1 MRFFPFFVAMGV
13 AVAQEAR
20 TLDVYKYDANGQRT
34 PVNGFTAVSGAGAS
48 AKSETTRNVN
58 GRTVPIEQT
67 EEKILS
73 ESPSGRTI
81 ERIVKINDE
90 SGRPVRTEKML
101 IEEQKRSDGGVHV
114 VTSTYRSNVNGQMD
128 LAEKS
133 VMDSSKSGNT
143 ISSETITQRKTI
155 NGSFDMVERRATVV
169 KATEKTTEADSTVYR
184 PDLNGSLKAQER
196 EIVKTEATP
205 TGSRVESTLYN
216 SKSSR
221 EAGDGLKFSTK
232 SVTETVVRS
241 DGSQETVTDVYAQSS
256 PGRATEGTAPKLK
269 EQLVVERK
277 PINGGYV
284 EATVIRRPTVADGVL
299 GAAQKVSETVCTG
312 SCVDKGKK

>member
-1 MRFFPFFVAMGV
+1 MRFFPFLVAMGV

-20 TLDVYKYDANGQRT
+20 TLDVYKYDANGRRT
-34 PVNGFTAVSGAGAS
+34 PVNGFSAASGGGS
-48 AKSETTRNVN
+48 SVKSETTRNLN

-67 EEKILS
+67 EEKVLS
-73 ESPSGRTI
+73 ESPSGRTV

-90 SGRPVRTEKML
+90 QGRLVRTERTL
-101 IEEQKRSDGGVHV
+101 IEEQKSSNGGMHV

-143 ISSETITQRKTI
+143 TSAETVIQRKTI
-155 NGSFDMVERRATVV
+155 NGSFDLVERRATVM
-169 KATEKTTEADSTVYR
+169 KETEKTTEADSTVYR
-184 PDLNGSLKAQER
+184 PDLNGSMQAQER
-196 EIVKTEATP
+196 EIVKSVATP
-205 TGSRVESTLYN
+205 TGTRVESTLYN

-221 EAGDGLKFSTK
+221 QAGDGMEFSTK
-232 SVTETVVRS
+232 SVTETVVRP
-241 DGSQETVTDVYAQSS
+241 DGSQATVTDVYAQSA
-256 PGRATEGTAPKLK
+256 PGRASDGTAPKLK

-277 PINGGYV
+277 PVNGGYV
-284 EATVIRRPTVADGVL
+284 EAIAVRRPAVADGVL

-312 SCVDKGKK
+312 SCVEKPKK